1 MNKKIITI
9 ILFLF
14 ASFFTLSYDVNADY
28 NATVVSVSK
37 CPLKSNASGSCIYKD
52 TKFNSYVSGPIW
64 VDIGDKLRVI
74 TSKSEVKAPS
84 SGTGSEC
91 KSNYVYISIDFASET
106 YHGYVCKDNLWD
118 GSISNELKKEFT
130 TAGFPESYWN
140 SLAALRM
147 AHPKWKFVAVNTKLD
162 FETAVN
168 NEDSGSKS
176 LIQYTNSVNALGY
189 LSTSEV
195 NYNWTTDKYKA
206 YAGRNWYAANS
217 ETIAYYMDPRNFLT
231 DIYIFQFEPLYYNK
245 DTQTLDVVQSIL
257 RDAYISRFAS
267 NFMTA
272 GAKANVSPVYLASL
286 SRQEMGTSA
295 NTAISG
301 KAITYNG
308 KSYSGYNFF
317 NIGATPTNDKN
328 VVDGLDAYR
337 GIVYA
342 AGGNN
347 KSDTSYSR
355 PWNTEAKA
363 IEGGAK
369 WIYDNYVGPGQ
380 MTSYFKKWNTVYH
393 YALDTGG
400 KPHSL
405 YSHQYMQ
412 NIQAPSSEA
421 KSVYN
426 SYTAEKRIDL
436 GYVFYIPVYNNMP
449 ASTSLPN
456 KNSPNNYLKA
466 LTLNINGAGAKGVS
480 GFSGDTLKYTVNV
493 DNDKSTVV
501 IGATSVRSDAKITG
515 TGTKTLK
522 VGTNTFSIVV
532 TAANGSKRT
541 YEITINR
548 AGATGDYKTIEQIIT
563 DTKLNI
569 DSNYITGLSFT
580 TKASGFETL
589 VTASEPKSKVVVKRG
604 NTTITTG
611 NVITG
616 DTVTITS
623 GDETKTYTV
632 ILYGDINKD
641 GKISILDLLAEQK
654 HLLGTN
660 KLTGT
665 TAKAADVNKDGKI
678 SILDLLAV
686 QKHLLGYSL
695 ITQK

>member
-1 MNKKIITI
+1 MNKKIII
-9 ILFLF
+9 IVLFVF
-14 ASFFTLSYDVNADY
+14 ASFFTLTYNVNADY
-28 NATVVSVSK
+28 NATVVSVAK
-37 CPLKSNASGSCIYKD
+37 CPLKSNATGSCIYKD
-52 TKFNSYVSGPIW
+52 TKFNSYVSGPVW
-64 VDIGDKLRVI
+64 VDVGDKLTVI

-106 YHGYVCKDNLWD
+106 YNGYVCKENLWD
-118 GSISNELKKEFT
+118 GNIPDELKKEFT

-140 SLAALRM
+140 SLTALRM

-162 FETAVN
+162 FKTAVA

-176 LIQYTNSVNALGY
+176 LIQYTNNVNALGY

-195 NYNWTTDKYKA
+195 NYDWTTDKYKT
-206 YAGRNWYAANS
+206 YAGSNWYAANS

-231 DIYIFQFEPLYYNK
+231 DNYIFQFEPLYYNK

-257 RDAYISRFAS
+257 RDAYISKFAS
-267 NFMTA
+267 NFITA

-295 NTAISG
+295 NTA
-301 KAITYNG
+301 
-308 KSYSGYNFF
+308 
-317 NIGATPTNDKN
+317 TNDKN

-342 AGGNN
+342 AGGIN

-355 PWNTEAKA
+355 PWNTEIKA

-380 MTSYFKKWNTVYH
+380 MTSYFKKWNTVY
-393 YALDTGG
+393 YYTLDNGG
-400 KPHSL
+400 NPHSL

-421 KSVYN
+421 KSVYS
-426 SYTAEKRIDL
+426 SYSAEKRIDL
-436 GYVFYIPVYNNMP
+436 GYIFYIPVYNKMP

-456 KNSPNNYLKA
+456 KNSPNNYLKS
-466 LTLNINGAGAKGVS
+466 LTLNINGAGAKS
-480 GFSGDTLKYTVNV
+480 INGFSGDTLDYTVNV

-532 TAANGSKRT
+532 TAANGNKRT
-541 YEITINR
+541 YKITINR

-563 DTKLNI
+563 DTKINI

-589 VTASEPKSKVVVKRG
+589 VTASEPKAKVVVKRG
-604 NTTITTG
+604 NSTITTG

-616 DTVTITS
+616 DIVTITS
-623 GDETKTYTV
+623 GDETKTYTI
-632 ILYGDINKD
+632 ILDGDINKD

-660 KLTGT
+660 KLTGI